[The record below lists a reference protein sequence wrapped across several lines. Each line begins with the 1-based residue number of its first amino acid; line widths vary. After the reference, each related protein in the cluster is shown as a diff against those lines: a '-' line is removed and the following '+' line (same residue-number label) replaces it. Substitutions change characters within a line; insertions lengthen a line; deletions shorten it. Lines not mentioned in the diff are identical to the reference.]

1 MIAVIL
7 AGGLG
12 SRIQE
17 LTNDIPKPMIKIGG
31 KPILWH
37 IMKIYYSYGV
47 KDFIVCAGYKD
58 YIIKEYFYNYTIHNS
73 DVSFDIRKNKITY
86 HNNKSEDWNVTIVNT
101 GEKTMTGGRL
111 KRVSDYIS
119 DENFCFT
126 YGDAVCNVD
135 IKNLIKFHEN
145 SNSIAT
151 LTAVQPSGRFG
162 QLTLGENSK
171 VESFIEKPSGDG
183 GWINGGF
190 FVLSKKIFEY
200 IEGDHVSW
208 EEDPLKQISKEGK
221 LSYFK
226 HNDFWQCMDTL
237 RDWKNL
243 ENKWNDGTRPWK
255 VW

>member
-17 LTNDIPKPMIKIGG
+17 LSNDIPKPMIKIGG

-37 IMKIYYSYGV
+37 IMKIYYSHGI
-47 KDFIVCAGYKD
+47 KDFIICTGYKD

-73 DVSFDIRKNKITY
+73 DVSLNLKNNKITF
-86 HNNKSEDWNVTIVNT
+86 HNNRSEDWNVTIVNT
-101 GEKTMTGGRL
+101 GDKTMTGGRL
-111 KRVSDYIS
+111 KRIRNYIE

-126 YGDAVCNVD
+126 YGDAVSNIN
-135 IKNLIKFHEN
+135 IKSLINFHKN
-145 SNSIAT
+145 SDSIAT
-151 LTAVQPSGRFG
+151 LTSVQPSGRFG
-162 QLTLGENSK
+162 QLSLGSNNK
-171 VESFIEKPSGDG
+171 VTSFIEKPSGDG

-190 FVLSKKIFEY
+190 FVLSSKVFDY
-200 IEGDHVSW
+200 IKDDSTSW
-208 EEDPLKQISKEGK
+208 EEYSLQKIANEGK

-226 HNDFWQCMDTL
+226 HDNFWQCMDTL
-237 RDWKNL
+237 RDWKSL
-243 ENKWNDGTRPWK
+243 EKKWNDGTKPWK